1 MFWVNVTENG
11 GHFILINVFSFM
23 SWKQVIGAQQQNS
36 VNFVTPPNKQNFELN
51 FLWTSPLHMKWIHLI
66 APIAQV
72 QLAPSLQ
79 WCASFFLKLIFT
91 FCKFPSVRRIRL
103 VSEQKVSEL
112 PSCGLLLRQRA
123 ICNIFCQ
130 DVSLFSKSMRVNDC
144 LSKNKPEMRSRHIPM
159 VETLCTSLCWRGC
172 YGHLARRN

>member
-1 MFWVNVTENG
+1 
-11 GHFILINVFSFM
+11 
-23 SWKQVIGAQQQNS
+23 
-36 VNFVTPPNKQNFELN
+36 
-51 FLWTSPLHMKWIHLI
+51 MKWIHLI

-79 WCASFFLKLIFT
+79 WCASLFLKLIFT

-103 VSEQKVSEL
+103 VSEQKISEL

-144 LSKNKPEMRSRHIPM
+144 LSKNKPEMRIVTFQWWKLYVHHFTGGDAIGIQLAGVNLWFLYPFQFRLFLSGITP
-159 VETLCTSLCWRGC
+159 LICSDSLKWVCKCVCKLPDWENALEHC
-172 YGHLARRN
+172 QHL